1 MDLKKYVKIE
11 NINVYLEAN
20 DKPSVLNELVNILDN
35 NGEITNKEEILK
47 DVWKRENLM
56 STGLQ
61 SGIATPHAKTEHVDT
76 MKVVIGLKKTGI
88 DFDALDGLPSNI
100 FILLLSPMSSKG
112 PHVQFLAEIARLL
125 HNEEDR
131 ARLLA
136 SENAD
141 SIYNFFT
148 G

>member
-61 SGIATPHAKTEHVDT
+61 SGIATPHAKTEYVDT
-76 MKVVIGLKKTGI
+76 MKVAIGLKKTGI
-88 DFDALDGLPSNI
+88 DFEALDGLPSNI
-100 FILLLSPMSSKG
+100 FILLLSPTSSKG

-131 ARLLA
+131 ERLLV

-141 SIYNFFT
+141 SVYKFFT